1 MKILLSML
9 FGGVIAL
16 SVLVLA
22 PEYLSVLLPQK
33 EAAGTTTIEEVEPE
47 VLYWVA
53 PMDANFRR
61 DQPGQSPMGM
71 DLVPVY
77 ENSNAG
83 SAANMSAGVV
93 EISAAISNNLGV
105 KTALAKWVKPELNFI
120 SSGRVQYA
128 KEDLVH
134 MHARASGWI
143 EKLYVTDIGEKVKKG
158 QALYG
163 LYSLELINAQED
175 YLRAINAQDENL
187 IRAAKNRLTSLRVDN
202 KVIAQLK
209 RNKRVNQVTSF
220 YAAQDGFIEKLDITE
235 GMYVKPE
242 NLILSLAGFDRV
254 VVEAEIDHRQ
264 VAWLSQYPGNIKW
277 NLTTDLMPTKKWQG
291 KLDYI
296 RPTLNEDLR
305 TLSLRLLVNNKNQ
318 LLKPNMWM
326 KLSGDISLTEK
337 TLVIPSSA
345 LIRTQQETRVVMAQT
360 GNENLQGENEN
371 ESKDKGLGYFKSVAV
386 KTGRF
391 FNQQVEILSGLQAG
405 DKVVTSA
412 QFLIDSESNIDSD
425 LQRMDSTDIDAS
437 EMESSHDH

>member
-1 MKILLSML
+1 MKNLLSML
-9 FGGVIAL
+9 LGGVITL
-16 SVLVLA
+16 SILA
-22 PEYLSVLLPQK
+22 ISREYVSSLPLSN
-33 EAAGTTTIEEVEPE
+33 EGMAEVSSEPE

-77 ENSNAG
+77 ANANSSND
-83 SAANMSAGVV
+83 AGVV
-93 EISAAISNNLGV
+93 EISSAVSNNLGV
-105 KTALAKWVKPELNFI
+105 KTALVSWSQPTLHFI

-143 EKLYVTDIGEKVKKG
+143 EKLYVKDLGEKVKKG

-163 LYSLELINAQED
+163 LYSLELIEAQED
-175 YLRAINAQDENL
+175 YLRAINAQNKSS
-187 IRAAKNRLTSLRVDN
+187 IKAAKNRLKSLRVNN

-209 RNKRVNQVTSF
+209 RSKRVNQVTPF
-220 YAAQDGFIEKLDITE
+220 YATQDGFIEKLDISE

-264 VAWLSQYPGNIKW
+264 TAWLSQYPGQIQW
-277 NLTTDLMPTKKWQG
+277 NLSSDLMPTKTWQG
-291 KLDYI
+291 ELDYI
-296 RPTLNEDLR
+296 HPTVNEVLR
-305 TLSLRLLVNNKNQ
+305 TLSLRLIVKNPDQ

-326 KLSGDISLTEK
+326 KLSGDISIAEK
-337 TLVIPSSA
+337 ILLIPSQA
-345 LIRTQQETRVVMAQT
+345 LIRTQQETRVVMA
-360 GNENLQGENEN
+360 LGE
-371 ESKDKGLGYFKSVAV
+371 KGHEGRFKSVAV

-391 FNQQVEILSGLQAG
+391 FNQQVEVLSGLQAG

-425 LQRMDSTDIDAS
+425 LQRMEASEMDDS
-437 EMESSHDH
+437 EMESHHDH

>member
-9 FGGVIAL
+9 FGGIITL
-16 SVLVLA
+16 SILA
-22 PEYLSVLLPQK
+22 IMPDHFSVFLPAK
-33 EAAGTTTIEEVEPE
+33 EAAIINSTAEPD

-61 DQPGQSPMGM
+61 DQPGKSPMGM

-77 ENSNAG
+77 ASSNA
-83 SAANMSAGVV
+83 AASNMSAGVV
-93 EISAAISNNLGV
+93 KISAAISNNLGI
-105 KTALAKWVKPELNFI
+105 KTALAKWVQPELNFI

-134 MHARASGWI
+134 MHARASGWV
-143 EKLYVTDIGEKVKKG
+143 EKLYVTDVGEKVKKG

-163 LYSLELINAQED
+163 LYSLELISAQED
-175 YLRAINAQDENL
+175 YLRAINAQNDNL
-187 IRAAKNRLTSLRVDN
+187 IRAAKNRLKSLRVDK

-209 RNKRVNQVTSF
+209 RSKRVNQVTSF
-220 YAAQDGFIEKLDITE
+220 YAAQDGFIEKLEITE

-264 VAWLSQYPGNIKW
+264 GAWLSQYPGSIEW
-277 NLTTDLMPTKKWQG
+277 ALTTDLMPTQVWQG

-296 RPTLNEDLR
+296 RPTLNEALR
-305 TLSLRLLVNNKNQ
+305 TLSLRLLVDNTKQ

-326 KLSGDISLTEK
+326 NLKGDIRLSKK

-345 LIRTQQETRVVMAQT
+345 LIRTQQETRVVMSVA
-360 GNENLQGENEN
+360 GKDDSQGMNTN
-371 ESKDKGLGYFKSVAV
+371 ESIHYFKSVAV

-391 FNQQVEILSGLQAG
+391 FNQQVEILSGLEAG
-405 DKVVTSA
+405 DNVVIRA

-425 LQRMDSTDIDAS
+425 LQRMDATELSSSEMGSS
-437 EMESSHDH
+437 EMESHE

>member
-1 MKILLSML
+1 MKNLLSML
-9 FGGVIAL
+9 LGGVITL
-16 SVLVLA
+16 SILA
-22 PEYLSVLLPQK
+22 ISREYVSSLPLSN
-33 EAAGTTTIEEVEPE
+33 EGMAEVSSEPE

-77 ENSNAG
+77 ANANSSND
-83 SAANMSAGVV
+83 AGVV
-93 EISAAISNNLGV
+93 EISSAVSNNLGV
-105 KTALAKWVKPELNFI
+105 KTALVSWSQPTLHFI

-143 EKLYVTDIGEKVKKG
+143 EKLYVKDLGEKVKKG

-163 LYSLELINAQED
+163 LYSLELIEAQED
-175 YLRAINAQDENL
+175 YLRAINAQNKSS
-187 IRAAKNRLTSLRVDN
+187 IKAAKNRLKSLRVNN

-209 RNKRVNQVTSF
+209 RSKRVNQVTPF
-220 YAAQDGFIEKLDITE
+220 YATQDGFIEKLDISE

-264 VAWLSQYPGNIKW
+264 TAWLSQYPGQIQW
-277 NLTTDLMPTKKWQG
+277 NLSSDLMPTKTWQG
-291 KLDYI
+291 ELDYI
-296 RPTLNEDLR
+296 HPTVNEVLR
-305 TLSLRLLVNNKNQ
+305 TLSLRLIVKNPAQ

-326 KLSGDISLTEK
+326 KLSGDISIAEK
-337 TLVIPSSA
+337 ALLIPSQA
-345 LIRTQQETRVVMAQT
+345 LIRTQQETRVVMAL
-360 GNENLQGENEN
+360 NNAKGE
-371 ESKDKGLGYFKSVAV
+371 GRFKSVAV

-391 FNQQVEILSGLQAG
+391 FNQQVEVLSGLQAG

-425 LQRMDSTDIDAS
+425 LQRMEASEMDDS
-437 EMESSHDH
+437 EMESHHDH

>member
-1 MKILLSML
+1 MKNILSML
-9 FGGVIAL
+9 LGGVITL
-16 SVLVLA
+16 SVLA
-22 PEYLSVLLPQK
+22 ISREYVSSFLLPS
-33 EAAGTTTIEEVEPE
+33 EDAAEVPTEPE

-61 DQPGQSPMGM
+61 DKPGQSPMGM

-77 ENSNAG
+77 RKTGANEGGEIEAG
-83 SAANMSAGVV
+83 IV
-93 EISAAISNNLGV
+93 EISSAVSNNLGV
-105 KTALAKWVKPELNFI
+105 KTASVRWSQPTLNFI

-143 EKLYVTDIGEKVKKG
+143 EKLYVKDLGEKVKKG

-175 YLRAINAQDENL
+175 YLRAITTQNKSS
-187 IRAAKNRLTSLRVDN
+187 IRAAKNRLKSLRVDN

-209 RNKRVNQVTSF
+209 RTKRVNQVTSF
-220 YAAQDGFIEKLDITE
+220 YATQDGFIEKLEVNE

-242 NLILSLAGFDRV
+242 NLILSVAGFNRV

-264 VAWLSQYPGNIKW
+264 GAWLSQYPGKIHW
-277 NLTTDLMPTKKWQG
+277 HLTSDLMPTQIWQG
-291 KLDYI
+291 ELDYI
-296 RPTLNEDLR
+296 HPTVNEVLR
-305 TLSLRLLVNNKNQ
+305 TLSLRLLVKNPDQ

-326 KLSGDISLTEK
+326 KLSGDITIAEK
-337 TLVIPSSA
+337 ALLIPSQA
-345 LIRTQQETRVVMAQT
+345 IIRTQQQTRVVMAI
-360 GNENLQGENEN
+360 EDDGEKG
-371 ESKDKGLGYFKSVAV
+371 ESRGRFKSVAV

-425 LQRMDSTDIDAS
+425 LQRMEAV
-437 EMESSHDH
+437 EMESSHDY

>member
-1 MKILLSML
+1 MKNILSML
-9 FGGVIAL
+9 LGGVITL
-16 SVLVLA
+16 SVLA
-22 PEYLSVLLPQK
+22 ISREYVSSFLLPS
-33 EAAGTTTIEEVEPE
+33 EDTAEMAAEPD

-61 DQPGQSPMGM
+61 DKPGQSPMGM

-77 ENSNAG
+77 ANENTNSSHGAG
-83 SAANMSAGVV
+83 IV
-93 EISAAISNNLGV
+93 EISSAVSNNLGV
-105 KTALAKWVKPELNFI
+105 KTASVRWSQPTLNFI

-143 EKLYVTDIGEKVKKG
+143 EKLYVKDLGEKVKKG

-175 YLRAINAQDENL
+175 YLRAINTQNKSS
-187 IRAAKNRLTSLRVDN
+187 IKAAKNRLKSLRVDN

-209 RNKRVNQVTSF
+209 RTKRVNQVTSF
-220 YAAQDGFIEKLDITE
+220 YATQDGFIEKLEVNE

-242 NLILSLAGFDRV
+242 NLILSIAGFNRV

-264 VAWLSQYPGNIKW
+264 GAWLSQYPGKIQW
-277 NLTTDLMPTKKWQG
+277 HLTSDLMPTQIWQG
-291 KLDYI
+291 ELDYI
-296 RPTLNEDLR
+296 HPTVNEVLR
-305 TLSLRLLVNNKNQ
+305 TLSLRLLVKNPDQ

-326 KLSGDISLTEK
+326 KLSGDITIAEK
-337 TLVIPSSA
+337 ALLIPSQA
-345 LIRTQQETRVVMAQT
+345 IIRTQQQTRVVMAIED
-360 GNENLQGENEN
+360 NGEKG
-371 ESKDKGLGYFKSVAV
+371 ESRGRFKSVAV

-425 LQRMDSTDIDAS
+425 LQRMEAI
-437 EMESSHDH
+437 EMESSHDY

>member
-1 MKILLSML
+1 MKNILSML
-9 FGGVIAL
+9 LGGVITL
-16 SVLVLA
+16 SVLA
-22 PEYLSVLLPQK
+22 ISREYVSSFLLPS
-33 EAAGTTTIEEVEPE
+33 EDAAEVPTEPE

-61 DQPGQSPMGM
+61 DKPGQSPMGM

-77 ENSNAG
+77 RKTGANEGGEIEAG
-83 SAANMSAGVV
+83 IV
-93 EISAAISNNLGV
+93 EISSAVSNNLGV
-105 KTALAKWVKPELNFI
+105 KTASVRWSQPTLNFI

-143 EKLYVTDIGEKVKKG
+143 EKLYVKDLGEKVKKG

-175 YLRAINAQDENL
+175 YLRAITTQNKSS
-187 IRAAKNRLTSLRVDN
+187 IRAAKNRLKSLRVDN

-209 RNKRVNQVTSF
+209 RTKRVNQVTSF
-220 YAAQDGFIEKLDITE
+220 YATQDGFIEKLEVNE

-242 NLILSLAGFDRV
+242 NLILSVAGFNRV

-264 VAWLSQYPGNIKW
+264 GAWLSQYPGKIHW
-277 NLTTDLMPTKKWQG
+277 HLTSDLMPTQIWQG
-291 KLDYI
+291 ELDYI
-296 RPTLNEDLR
+296 HPTVNEVLR
-305 TLSLRLLVNNKNQ
+305 TLSLRLLVKNPDQ

-326 KLSGDISLTEK
+326 KLSGDITIAEK
-337 TLVIPSSA
+337 ALLIPSQA
-345 LIRTQQETRVVMAQT
+345 IIRTQQETRVVMAIED
-360 GNENLQGENEN
+360 NGEKG
-371 ESKDKGLGYFKSVAV
+371 ESRGRFKSVAV

-425 LQRMDSTDIDAS
+425 LQRMEAV
-437 EMESSHDH
+437 EMESSHDY